1 MAFRCPLMAAR
12 RLIIVLL
19 ALMAISTVAAILAP
33 PIEERSAE
41 TSTETTSTS
50 VDDGEEQA
58 VGALL
63 EKRIDAGGRPERID
77 AVVGD
82 RLSLTVTSPTPTNV
96 QVPALGLIA
105 FADRGTPARFDFAL
119 REEARYR
126 VELDDG
132 AAVATIEVAAAPGR
146 PGS

>member
-1 MAFRCPLMAAR
+1 MAAR

-19 ALMAISTVAAILAP
+19 VLMGISTIAAFLAP
-33 PIEERSAE
+33 PIEERRAE
-41 TSTETTSTS
+41 TSTEQTTSTS
-50 VDDGEEQA
+50 AEGDGAPAAGTLVEE
-58 VGALL
+58 
-63 EKRIDAGGRPERID
+63 RIDAGGSTEKIG

-96 QVPALGLIA
+96 QIPGLGLIA

-132 AAVATIEVAAAPGR
+132 SAVATIEVAAATGR
-146 PGS
+146 PAG